1 MNLFDRI
8 GFAYIGRVGSVAVT
22 VSISLER
29 YLNCC
34 HSTQDFSFK
43 SLLVPFP
50 ICFAFIYN
58 IPKFF
63 EMRTCTKTEKIMLKN
78 VSAMMTT
85 STGERSDI
93 LEMTTERM
101 QVESSSDILV
111 EKSFDTSANLL
122 FSDFETSLASAETL
136 ISTRTTN
143 STINL
148 SDLSTFL
155 FSSTEST
162 YEIANSSHLSLTTSV
177 NDDLETETLVGA
189 DLDSCEGGYQTTEL
203 RNSSWYIIYYVFWSK
218 FLLVEIIPWISV
230 IVLTILTSRKIK
242 QFQENRHRLLGNSSR
257 QNITRGCND
266 EGKSH
271 FYLKIPVN
279 TLRNMIL
286 S

>member
-8 GFAYIGRVGSVAVT
+8 GFAYIGRVGSVTVT

-63 EMRTCTKTEKIMLKN
+63 EMRTCTKTEKIILKN
-78 VSAMMTT
+78 ASAMMTT

-93 LEMTTERM
+93 LEMTTESMR
-101 QVESSSDILV
+101 VESSSDILV
-111 EKSFDTSANLL
+111 EKTSDTSANL
-122 FSDFETSLASAETL
+122 FSSHFETSLASSDTL
-136 ISTRTTN
+136 ISTRTNN
-143 STINL
+143 SPVNF

-162 YEIANSSHLSLTTSV
+162 YEIATSSHLSLTTSV

-242 QFQENRHRLLGNSSR
+242 QFQENRHRLLGNSNR
-257 QNITRGCND
+257 QSITRGCND
-266 EGKSH
+266 EGNLYQRS
-271 FYLKIPVN
+271 IVN
-279 TLRNMIL
+279 ISTVDN

>member
-1 MNLFDRI
+1 
-8 GFAYIGRVGSVAVT
+8 
-22 VSISLER
+22 
-29 YLNCC
+29 
-34 HSTQDFSFK
+34 
-43 SLLVPFP
+43 
-50 ICFAFIYN
+50 
-58 IPKFF
+58 
-63 EMRTCTKTEKIMLKN
+63 
-78 VSAMMTT
+78 MMTT

-111 EKSFDTSANLL
+111 EKTSDTSANL
-122 FSDFETSLASAETL
+122 FSSHFETSLASADTL
-136 ISTRTTN
+136 ISTRTNN
-143 STINL
+143 SPVNF

-162 YEIANSSHLSLTTSV
+162 YEIATSSHLSLTTSV

-242 QFQENRHRLLGNSSR
+242 QFQENRHRLLGNSNR
-257 QNITRGCND
+257 QSITRGCND
-266 EGKSH
+266 EGNLYQRS
-271 FYLKIPVN
+271 IVN
-279 TLRNMIL
+279 ISTVIL
-286 S
+286 NKQCLLFM